1 MSINKLIIIGA
12 SSPTI
17 IRIIDDINLYGND
30 QFDIIGFI
38 DNDVEKHGKQYM
50 SYNIL
55 GGNDAIKDYD
65 KNEIVLINTI
75 AKNTSSRKE
84 TTTYFEGLGYRFT
97 NIVHPSVNLRYVKLG
112 KGVYIQENVIL
123 QPNSV
128 ISDHVILSCNSTVAH
143 DSFVDKY
150 VFIGPSAYVCG
161 RVNIGEMSYLSVGA
175 KILPELKIGK
185 NCIIAAGAVVTKD
198 VPSDQVW
205 AGNPAKF
212 LMTKNEYQL
221 KGDEN
226 E

>member
-1 MSINKLIIIGA
+1 MSVNKLIIIGA
-12 SSPTI
+12 ATPTI

-75 AKNTSSRKE
+75 AKNTSLRKE

-185 NCIIAAGAVVTKD
+185 NCIIAAGAVVTKNVD
-198 VPSDQVW
+198 
-205 AGNPAKF
+205 N
-212 LMTKNEYQL
+212 NL
-221 KGDEN
+221 KIKGIPGRVFE
-226 E
+226 